1 MTLRYSNR
9 NSFLCLSLFL
19 PLGLIQMR
27 ILSPA
32 HASLTDCEEYFTQ
45 VYFSP
50 SNFFD
55 HPSFTEV

>member
-9 NSFLCLSLFL
+9 NSFLCLSPSL
-19 PLGLIQMR
+19 PLGSIQMR

-32 HASLTDCEEYFTQ
+32 LASSTDCEEYFTP
-45 VYFSP
+45 VYFFP